1 MDVVISVLIDFLIG
15 DPPSFPHPVKLMGRI
30 ISYEEK
36 KARKVFNKNLK
47 TGGFLIVIINI
58 IIGFFIPFFILYLLK
73 PYKILYHIVNIYF
86 IYTCIAARCLHDEA
100 IKVYKALCNSIEDA
114 RYRLS
119 FIVGR
124 ETGKLSE
131 PEIIR
136 ADVETVAE
144 NTSDGVIAPLFYI
157 MLFGTPLGFVYKFV
171 NTMDS
176 MLGYMNEKYI
186 DLGFFPAK
194 TDDLFN
200 FLPARLTGFLMCI
213 SCIFRFDFANGI
225 RIMLRDRKNHKSP
238 NCAYPEGAAAG
249 LLGVQLGGDN
259 IYFGQVVKKP
269 KIGDKLKELDKEDI
283 KKTTEIM
290 YRSEILLVL
299 IWILINV
306 VSKGFNAGFFAKFE
320 WRMQVW

>member
-1 MDVVISVLIDFLIG
+1 MMDVVISVFIDFLIG

-200 FLPARLTGFLMCI
+200 FIPARLTGFLMCI

-299 IWILINV
+299 IWILINCCF
-306 VSKGFNAGFFAKFE
+306 KRF
-320 WRMQVW
+320 

>member
-1 MDVVISVLIDFLIG
+1 MDIAISALIDFLIG
-15 DPPSFPHPVKLMGRI
+15 DPPSFPHPVKFMGRI

-36 KARKVFNKNLK
+36 TARRVFNKNLK

-73 PYKILYHIVNIYF
+73 PYKIIYHIVNIYF

-114 RYRLS
+114 RYKLS

-124 ETGKLSE
+124 ETDKLPES
-131 PEIIR
+131 EIIR

-157 MLFGTPLGFVYKFV
+157 MLFGTPFGFVYKFV

-194 TDDLFN
+194 ADDLFN
-200 FLPARLTGFLMCI
+200 FIPARLTGLLMCT
-213 SCIFRFDFANGI
+213 SCIYRFDFANGI

-259 IYFGQVVKKP
+259 VYFGQVVKKP
-269 KIGDKLKELDKEDI
+269 KIGDKLRELDREDI
-283 KKTTEIM
+283 KKTIEIM
-290 YRSEILLVL
+290 YRSEIMLVL
-299 IWILINV
+299 IWILINC
-306 VSKGFNAGFFAKFE
+306 FF
-320 WRMQVW
+320 